1 MLLFTHML
9 TKHNSCRKHFFAVET
24 LKTRQIWVVRCVYE
38 VLRGQRFVYSR
49 GTYLASLDSNISRNS
64 LTWTRL
70 SGNPMLKLCSENMC
84 LNNAALLV
92 K

>member
-1 MLLFTHML
+1 MLLFAHML

-49 GTYLASLDSNISRNS
+49 EDLLG
-64 LTWTRL
+64 
-70 SGNPMLKLCSENMC
+70 KLGFQHIKE
-84 LNNAALLV
+84 LV
-92 K
+92 DMDEIIW